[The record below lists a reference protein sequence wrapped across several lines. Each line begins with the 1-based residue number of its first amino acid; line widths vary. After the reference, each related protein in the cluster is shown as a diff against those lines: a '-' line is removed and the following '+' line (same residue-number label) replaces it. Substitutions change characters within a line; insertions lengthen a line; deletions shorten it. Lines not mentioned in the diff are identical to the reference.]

1 MSSESVEEQAIL
13 ESIRASF
20 DGFAI
25 TVAGNESVNGV
36 ATHWAVCMHPDGVTW
51 SNEQLLILHDF
62 ASALENGERIR
73 MVINACAGS
82 GKTTLLQAMLIICSR
97 LAPNMKTVA
106 SAFNKH
112 ISGLLKMILTHL
124 KKDFGFI
131 GATVIGDSNGVQA
144 AGRRLIFDEAKAHGF
159 EIQFP
164 SKERPGSRVQKFCR
178 MIVMEYFVNNCKA
191 ETKRDVEKNV
201 NTMIGDL
208 FDDLEVRFTS
218 QGFTKMA
225 GANGLAGLVNTLM
238 DYAFVPTDNEK
249 DDLIQISSI
258 MAKVGGDVGYGENY
272 LNHVSHTV
280 PAFTLAR
287 NVLDRMMTTSWIA
300 GPHRPLYTIS
310 WPNAVKSVDKSL
322 GVGDTLVPTYNSNQF
337 TYGNLSP
344 AWKTDLHK
352 QSNAY
357 EVLKANWVVSGDNGG
372 SVKMDLEDAKCR
384 IIQMDDGTLK
394 VYLKSAPTAST
405 KRPDWGGIQ
414 VKQYIK
420 NNGGRWD
427 GTAWS
432 GIKNGSIVEAAL
444 IAGFKMDKDEPA
456 EDLKIKTHGTLDF
469 AMADMT
475 WLPIAFDLKARLDLA
490 QMVMVDEVQDLS
502 VAKAQLLHRIADV
515 STSSF
520 ILVGDLKQAIY
531 GWAGADSRALQSNAE
546 MLGCIEYPMT
556 YCWRNSHRVAQAA
569 VIRCEQATKEVLSL
583 YPDAA
588 IPDYASHHSPTHIPG
603 WAVGALPVRIH
614 AVNVVET
621 IQWLQSN
628 VKNANGENQIIIGCR
643 LNAPLGHFIITLIR
657 AGIPISTPAGDD
669 GIVSE
674 CLKLMKR
681 DAPKHFSNPPKT
693 FGYGLGLI
701 DVKKDSQYS
710 LKAKSI
716 GQVLNDCKSIKDAL
730 LSTATQ
736 ANGNDGAAALQD
748 STYTETI
755 GTVELIEALIGL
767 MPNDK
772 NTNFSVKM
780 FETFCDDLFAGGD
793 GAVKLSTI
801 HRIKG
806 GEGTVFMPIEEA
818 LITSKSDDGGEV
830 TEPKAMFMNQRAM
843 EQSEAS
849 AIQEINICYVAW
861 TRSKIATLPIYYSS
875 ELENQNIPALLEWAF
890 DDDVSGYEESDNNG
904 GDDGDA
910 INEPKEPKEAQIDE
924 GKCVSC
930 EKYIVDGDEVTNC
943 DGCDAIVHSNNADTD
958 FCSSPTSL
966 DDMFESNG
974 RRTCNACNKMKRDNI
989 KTFCAGCC
997 LEIETEENGLCGD
1010 CNETNEITCV
1020 ECDGVIG
1027 KTKAGKMAGVIYD
1040 GDLYCFGC
1048 NGERLRNSLREQR
1061 ENQERRPHKCGEPIK
1076 KIRNTHDG
1084 MKTVDSIQW
1093 HKEHKYDLITG
1104 VCIRCGHN
1112 GRGI

>member
-13 ESIRASF
+13 DSIKASF
-20 DGFAI
+20 DGFAV
-25 TVAGNESVNGV
+25 TVAGNESVNSV
-36 ATHWAVCMHPDGVTW
+36 PTHWAVCMHPDGVSW
-51 SNEQLLILHDF
+51 SDEQLLILHDF
-62 ASALENGERIR
+62 ASALENKERIR
-73 MVINACAGS
+73 FVINANAGT
-82 GKTTLLQAMLIICSR
+82 GKTTLLQAMLIVCCR
-97 LAPNMKTVA
+97 LAPDMKTVA
-106 SAFNKH
+106 SAFNQH
-112 ISGLLKMILTHL
+112 IAKILKMILTHL
-124 KKDFGFI
+124 KKDFGFS
-131 GATVIGDSNGVQA
+131 GATAIGDSNGVQA
-144 AGRRLIFDEAKAHGF
+144 AGRRLIFDEAKAYGF

-164 SKERPGSRVQKFCR
+164 TKNTPGSRVQRFCR

-208 FDDLEVRFTS
+208 LDDLEVKFVS

-225 GANGLAGLVNTLM
+225 GASGLAGLVNTLM

-258 MAKVGGDVGYGENY
+258 MAKVGGDVGYGENH
-272 LNHVSHTV
+272 LNHVSHIV
-280 PAFTLAR
+280 PAFVLAR
-287 NVLDRMMTTSWIA
+287 NVLDRMMTTSWVA

-310 WPNAVKSVDKSL
+310 WPDAQKSL
-322 GVGDTLVPTYNSNQF
+322 DKTLGVTDTLVPTYNSNQF

-344 AWKTDLHK
+344 AWKTNLHK
-352 QSNAY
+352 QSSGY

-372 SVKMDLEDAKCR
+372 SVKMDLKEAKCR
-384 IIQMDDGTLK
+384 IITQTDGSLK

-427 GTAWS
+427 GTAWT
-432 GIKNGSIVEAAL
+432 GIRNGSKVESAL
-444 IAGFKMDKDEPA
+444 RAGFKMDKDEPA
-456 EDLKIKTHGTLDF
+456 GDLEIKTHGTLDF

-475 WLPIAFDLKARLDLA
+475 WLPIAFDLKAKADLA

-546 MLGCIEYPMT
+546 MLGCVEYPMT

-569 VIRCEQATKEVLSL
+569 VIRCQQATSEVLSL
-583 YPDAA
+583 YPNAV
-588 IPDYASHHSPTHIPG
+588 IPDYASHKSPTHIPS
-603 WAVGALPVRIH
+603 WNVGALPVRIH
-614 AVNVVET
+614 ADNIVET

-628 VKNANGENQIIIGCR
+628 VKNADGENQIIIGCR

-657 AGIPISTPAGDD
+657 AGIPISTPADD
-669 GIVSE
+669 GGIVSE
-674 CLKLMKR
+674 CLKLMNR
-681 DAPKHFSNPPKT
+681 NAPKNGFSNPPKT
-693 FGYGLGLI
+693 FGYGLGI
-701 DVKKDSQYS
+701 TTSP
-710 LKAKSI
+710 SI
-716 GQVLNDCKSIKDAL
+716 GHALNDCKSIKDAL

-736 ANGNDGAAALQD
+736 ANGNDGSAALLD

-767 MPNDK
+767 MPNEM
-772 NTNFSVKM
+772 NTRFTTQM
-780 FETFCDDLFAGGD
+780 FESFCEDLFAGGD

-806 GEGTVFMPIEEA
+806 GEGEIFMPIEEA
-818 LITSKSDDGGEV
+818 LVTSKSDDGGEV
-830 TEPKAMFMNQRAM
+830 TEPKAMFMNSRAM

-861 TRSKIATLPIYYSS
+861 TRSKSATLPIYYSS

-890 DDDVSGYEESDNNG
+890 ADDVSGYEESDNNG

-930 EKYIVDGDEVTNC
+930 EKHIVDGDEVTNC
-943 DGCDAIVHSNNADTD
+943 DGCDHIVHSNNADTD

-974 RRTCNACNKMKRDNI
+974 RRTCNACNKMKRDNLKQVEAI
-989 KTFCAGCC
+989 D
-997 LEIETEENGLCGD
+997 ESE
-1010 CNETNEITCV
+1010 CV
-1020 ECDGVIG
+1020 ICDGVIG
-1027 KTKAGKMAGVIYD
+1027 KTKDGKRAGVTYD
-1040 GDLYCFGC
+1040 GDLYCLGC
-1048 NGERLRNSLREQR
+1048 NGERARMQIADDA
-1061 ENQERRPHKCGEPIK
+1061 QELADKRGHFKQDSGMCWCGSKAEVAGLCW
-1076 KIRNTHDG
+1076 DC
-1084 MKTVDSIQW
+1084 
-1093 HKEHKYDLITG
+1093 KEAI
-1104 VCIRCGHN
+1104 
-1112 GRGI
+1112 